1 MQVVYHLGAHCTDE
15 DKLFR
20 CLLKNKGALAKIG
33 TMVSGPGR
41 YRRVLREA
49 INALKGVPATPELQE
64 DVLAAV
70 MDEDH
75 ADRLVFSNEQF
86 ICAARAV
93 LAENRIYPQMGEKVQ
108 WISALFPDAGNEFF
122 IGIANP
128 ATFIPDLF
136 GRCKEESD
144 FGGFLTG
151 VTPTDLRWSD
161 TLTAIRSAVPDA
173 RLVVWCNE
181 DTPLIWPEIL
191 REMGGMPAEMPIE
204 GENDF
209 LATIMS
215 DEGVTRMESYLATH
229 PVKTPQQRQRVVTA
243 FLDKYARPDA
253 VEVVMDLPG
262 WNEATVETLTQL
274 YLEDLERIRMVEG
287 VTFIAP

>member
-20 CLLKNKGALAKIG
+20 CLLKNKGALAGIG

-49 INALKGVPATPELQE
+49 TNALKGVPATPELQE
-64 DVLAAV
+64 DLLAAV

-75 ADRLVFSNEQF
+75 AERLVFSNEQF
-86 ICAARAV
+86 ICAAHSV
-93 LAENRIYPQMGEKVQ
+93 LAENRIYPQIGEKVQ
-108 WISALFPDAGNEFF
+108 WIRNLFPEAAAEFH

-136 GRCKEESD
+136 GRCKEED
-144 FGGFLTG
+144 FAAFLAG

-161 TLTAIRSAVPDA
+161 TLTAIRTAVPDA
-173 RLVVWCNE
+173 RIVAWCNE

-191 REMGGMPAEMPIE
+191 REMGGMPADMPIE

-215 DEGVTRMESYLATH
+215 DEGVKRMESYLASH
-229 PVKTPQQRQRVVTA
+229 PVKTAQQRQRVVTA
-243 FLDKYARPDA
+243 FLDKYARPEA
-253 VEVVMDLPG
+253 VEVEMDLPG
-262 WNEATVETLTQL
+262 WNEATVEALTTL
-274 YLEDLERIRMVEG
+274 YLEDLARIRMIEG
-287 VTFIAP
+287 ITFRAP

>member
-20 CLLKNKGALAKIG
+20 CLLKNKGALAGIG

-49 INALKGVPATPELQE
+49 TNALKGVPATPELQE
-64 DVLAAV
+64 DLLAAV

-75 ADRLVFSNEQF
+75 AERLVFSNEQF
-86 ICAARAV
+86 ICAAHSV
-93 LAENRIYPQMGEKVQ
+93 LAENRIYPQIGEKVQ
-108 WISALFPDAGNEFF
+108 WIRNLFPEAAAEFY

-136 GRCKEESD
+136 GRCKEED
-144 FGGFLTG
+144 FSAFLAG

-161 TLTAIRSAVPDA
+161 TLTAIRTAVPDA
-173 RLVVWCNE
+173 RIVAWCNE

-191 REMGGMPAEMPIE
+191 REMGGMPADMPIE

-215 DEGVTRMESYLATH
+215 DEGVKRMESYLASH
-229 PVKTPQQRQRVVTA
+229 PVKTAQQRQRVVTA
-243 FLDKYARPDA
+243 FLDKYARPEA
-253 VEVVMDLPG
+253 VEVEMDLPG
-262 WNEATVETLTQL
+262 WNEATVEALTTL
-274 YLEDLERIRMVEG
+274 YLEDLARIRMIEG
-287 VTFIAP
+287 ITFLAP